1 MRDKKIIKLLQKKDE
16 KGLSAFSEK
25 YEKLLTYIATGIL
38 GNNKEDVEECVNDT
52 YLKVWNHIDEFDLDK
67 ASLKTYSSVIVRNTA
82 INRLRKISKM
92 KGTAQKEELT
102 DIVADYVDYRQNVEA
117 KMVQKENMEALQSV
131 IRNLKKKDRE
141 MVLRRYYYF
150 QSSKEIAFYM
160 GMSINAV
167 DSKLS
172 RLRKQMKQEY
182 DILANALLPRPTKAM
197 LSTVGL

>member
-182 DILANALLPRPTKAM
+182 DILANASL
-197 LSTVGL
+197 

>member
-1 MRDKKIIKLLQKKDE
+1 MSRLRDKKIIKLLQKKDE

-182 DILANALLPRPTKAM
+182 DILANASL
-197 LSTVGL
+197 